1 MLRRADMLVP
11 TGDAQLRW
19 RKYSFPLSL
28 VPLYKHKAAWY
39 KRRLLTRPN
48 PPQPRAQTTTSL
60 EVYNP
65 QVAMSLRSILL
76 YSLAG
81 SAYAASVC
89 PFGQLAERG
98 ELSEDDA
105 AKYYAARSEGSH
117 AVRELMHVESQKRDS
132 HAAQEKFYK
141 RQVKARQLGLGGG
154 LLGGVL
160 QPLTGVL
167 ENLGLPT

>member
-1 MLRRADMLVP
+1 M
-11 TGDAQLRW
+11 T
-19 RKYSFPLSL
+19 
-28 VPLYKHKAAWY
+28 
-39 KRRLLTRPN
+39 
-48 PPQPRAQTTTSL
+48 
-60 EVYNP
+60 
-65 QVAMSLRSILL
+65 MSLRSILL
-76 YSLAG
+76 YSLAS
-81 SAYAASVC
+81 SAYAASLC

-98 ELSEDDA
+98 ELSEADA

-117 AVRELMHVESQKRDS
+117 AVRELMHTESQKRDK